1 MKHHQFIRRAG
12 AIASAAVLTM
22 GVAAMTAGCTTNRP
36 EVTITYT
43 FNGKDY
49 EVDYTLSRK
58 TAPKTVQHFIELA
71 DAGYYDG
78 LCIHDYTAGHLMTG
92 GYTYE
97 NGSLVEKNYYEAV
110 ASLDLTQSV
119 FRSDE
124 ARTPLYSVYG
134 EFDKNGVK
142 LESGSKYTHQA
153 GALVMYYSD
162 KGDDN
167 TRVVTLRNDNGE
179 YQENSEYKYNSAT
192 SLFYTYTGVA
202 NSELDANYCVFGMA
216 DDYDNQMYGD
226 NGLLT
231 AVKAYTESLASGASF
246 TEEKEVSLNG
256 YDPYDSVRSAKIKT
270 TFQVP
275 TLPITVKSVKV
286 NKY

>member
-1 MKHHQFIRRAG
+1 MKNNHFLRRTG
-12 AIASAAVLTM
+12 AIALTAVV
-22 GVAAMTAGCTTNRP
+22 GIGAAAMCAGCTTNRP
-36 EVTITYT
+36 EITITYT

-49 EVDYTLSRK
+49 AVDYTLSRK

-78 LCIHDYTAGHLMTG
+78 LCIHDYTSGHLMTG

-97 NGSLVEKNYYEAV
+97 NGSLVEKNYYDAV
-110 ASLDLTQSV
+110 ASLNLTQSV
-119 FRSDE
+119 FRSDD

-134 EFDKNGVK
+134 EFEKNGVR
-142 LESGSKYTHQA
+142 LDSGSKYNHKE

-192 SLFYTYTGVA
+192 SLFYTYTGA
-202 NSELDANYCVFGMA
+202 ENSESDAKYCVFGMA
-216 DDYDNQMYGD
+216 DNYEEQMKGD

-231 AVKAYTESLASGASF
+231 AIKSHTDSLASGAVF
-246 TEEKEVSLNG
+246 AEEEEVTLNQF
-256 YDPYDSVRSAKIKT
+256 DPFESVRSAKLKA
-270 TFQVP
+270 TFHVP
-275 TLPITVKSVKV
+275 TVPITVKSVKI

>member
-1 MKHHQFIRRAG
+1 MKNKIFRRAG
-12 AIASAAVLTM
+12 AIALTAVL
-22 GVAAMTAGCTTNRP
+22 GAGAAAMCAGCTTNRP
-36 EVTITYT
+36 EITITYN

-49 EVDYTLSRK
+49 AVDYTLSRK

-97 NGSLVEKNYYEAV
+97 NDSLVEKNYYEAV
-110 ASLDLTQSV
+110 ASLSLTQSV

-124 ARTPLYSVYG
+124 EKTPLYSVYG
-134 EFDKNGVK
+134 EFEKNGVR
-142 LESGSKYTHQA
+142 LDSGSKFNHKE

-179 YQENSEYKYNSAT
+179 YQENSEYKYNSAN
-192 SLFYTYTGVA
+192 SLFYTYTGAA
-202 NSELDANYCVFGMA
+202 NAEKDENYCVFGMA
-216 DDYDNQMYGD
+216 DDYENQMNGE

-231 AVKAYTESLASGASF
+231 AIKSYTDSLASGAVFAEEEEF
-246 TEEKEVSLNG
+246 TLHAF
-256 YDPYDSVRSAKIKT
+256 DPFESVRSAKIKT
-270 TFQVP
+270 TFHVP
-275 TLPITVKSVKV
+275 TVPITVKSVKV